1 MHALF
6 PQPMHA
12 YTYTGIASIKKTPKH
27 AIVYYQKYNLMYIYI
42 RILGYLNTHVSIY
55 QMAILMDWRINL
67 EKH

>member
-6 PQPMHA
+6 PQIMHA
-12 YTYTGIASIKKTPKH
+12 YTYTGIASIKKNPKQLE
-27 AIVYYQKYNLMYIYI
+27 IYNLMYIYI

-55 QMAILMDWRINL
+55 QMAILVDWRINL